1 MIGESVVKEMN
12 TKISVIVPVYNVEK
26 YLERCLESIIFQTY
40 KELEIIVIND
50 GSTDNSGKICDYYA
64 QKDSRIKVLHQE
76 NKGAASAKNAGL
88 HIATG
93 KYLTFVDS
101 DDYLEKDSYEFMQK
115 HLEEKAVD
123 VIHCAFR
130 DVYKEHVTDRLLLA
144 EEKKFDVISYLKRFA
159 TDWTCSLLWNKM
171 YRREIFNGIFFEEG
185 HKIDDEFFVYQGI
198 LNAEKILYIPKII
211 YNYRRRKSGIMMSEE
226 SKEKII
232 LDKID
237 FISQRR
243 KKIIAKYPELKETF
257 DKQYL
262 EFLLA
267 LSKDISITEEN
278 LKTIKKLF
286 TAYIKEKEKIKIPI
300 SLCIQICKLQCTNNK
315 KIIEKNG
322 KRIQN
327 RNLDIFFD

>member
-1 MIGESVVKEMN
+1 MVEKMN

-26 YLERCLESIIFQTY
+26 YLKRCLESIISQTY
-40 KELEIIVIND
+40 KELEIILIND
-50 GSTDNSGKICDYYA
+50 GSTDGSGEICDYYE
-64 QKDSRIKVLHQE
+64 QKDSRVIVLHQE
-76 NKGAASAKNAGL
+76 NRGAASAKNAGL

-93 KYLTFVDS
+93 KYITFVDS
-101 DDYLEKDSYEFMQK
+101 DDYLEKDAYEFMQK
-115 HLEEKAVD
+115 KLEEKKVD

-130 DVYKEHVTDRLLLA
+130 DVYKEHFEDRVFVA
-144 EEKKFDVISYLKRFA
+144 EEKEFDVISYLKRF
-159 TDWTCSLLWNKM
+159 TVDWTCSLLWNKM
-171 YRREIFNGIFFEEG
+171 YRREIFNGIYFEEG

-237 FISQRR
+237 FINQRR
-243 KKIIAKYPELKETF
+243 EKIIAKYPELKEDF

-267 LSKDISITEEN
+267 LSKDISIAEDN

-286 TAYIKEKEKIKIPI
+286 VAYAKEKEKVKIPI

-315 KIIEKNG
+315 KIIKKNG